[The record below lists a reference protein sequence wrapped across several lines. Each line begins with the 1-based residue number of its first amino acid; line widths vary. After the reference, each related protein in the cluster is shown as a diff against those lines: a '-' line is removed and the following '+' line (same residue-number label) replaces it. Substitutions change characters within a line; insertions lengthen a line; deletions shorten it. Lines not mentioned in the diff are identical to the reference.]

1 MQKQVL
7 DALKEQNAAKYTKDG
22 ELIVQFEKLLQD
34 EEVKR
39 IKEGQKVEPVIG
51 KLILK
56 IFFPLTWPY
65 QIEKTQSVCELS
77 LSLSHTLSLSQI
89 WYLST
94 TKNFHIM
101 TLG

>member
-1 MQKQVL
+1 MPDFVKPSEKPSLDEVQKQVL

-56 IFFPLTWPY
+56 AFLFPLT
-65 QIEKTQSVCELS
+65 
-77 LSLSHTLSLSQI
+77 
-89 WYLST
+89 
-94 TKNFHIM
+94 
-101 TLG
+101 